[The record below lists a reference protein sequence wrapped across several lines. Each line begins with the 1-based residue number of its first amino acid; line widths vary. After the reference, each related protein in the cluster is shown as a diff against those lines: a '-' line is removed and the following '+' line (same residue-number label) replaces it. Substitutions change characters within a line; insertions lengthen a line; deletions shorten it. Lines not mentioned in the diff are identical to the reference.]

1 MDNISIELQ
10 ENTII
15 EAPKLIETISE
26 KKLTKLDVLKRLSSG
41 TLLREGIND
50 IISANT
56 GALIIIYNPLAQ
68 TIFQGGFRID
78 CKFTPKKLAEL
89 AKMDGAIILSENSKK
104 ILYAN
109 TLLIPD
115 TTISSSETGTRHQ
128 AAERTAKQ
136 TNTIVI
142 AVSQRKKEITIYYQ
156 NSKYVLQHTEDL
168 LRRATETLQI
178 LEKQREIFNENLTNL
193 NILEM
198 TGLVSISE
206 VCQVLQRIEMI
217 KKIANII
224 NEHIIELGKNS
235 SIVRMRL
242 RELTK
247 GIEKEEALIIKDY
260 LKRPIRSKTFLTNLN
275 FEELLDLEKIAKN
288 LFKKELEKEI
298 SPKGYRILSKLNI
311 SKTEIEH
318 LIKLFENLHKII
330 NSPDEKIRQVLK
342 GNLES
347 FKKDFNH
354 LREQI
359 IIGKKI

>member
-1 MDNISIELQ
+1 METQKNSPIEPPQ
-10 ENTII
+10 
-15 EAPKLIETISE
+15 LIESPTE
-26 KKLTKLDVLKRLSSG
+26 KKLTKLDVLRKLSSG
-41 TLLREGIND
+41 TPLREGIND

-56 GALIIIYNPLAQ
+56 GALIIINNPMARP
-68 TIFQGGFRID
+68 IFQGGFRVD
-78 CKFTPKKLAEL
+78 CKFTTKRLAEL
-89 AKMDGAIILSENSKK
+89 AKMDGAIILSEDSKK

-115 TTISSSETGTRHQ
+115 NSITSSETGTRHQ
-128 AAERTAKQ
+128 AGERTAKQ
-136 TNTIVI
+136 TNTIVV

-178 LEKQREIFNENLTNL
+178 LEKQREIFNENLSNL

-198 TGLVSISE
+198 TGLVSVFE

-224 NEHIIELGKNS
+224 NEYIIELGKNS
-235 SIVRMRL
+235 AIVRMRL
-242 RELTK
+242 RELTR
-247 GIEKEEALIIKDY
+247 GIEKEQTLIIKDY
-260 LKRPIRSKTFLTNLN
+260 LKRPIRSKTFFTNLN
-275 FEELLDLEKIAKN
+275 FEELLDVEKMAKN
-288 LFKKELEKEI
+288 LFKKEPEKEI
-298 SPKGYRILSKLNI
+298 SPKGHRILSKLNL

-318 LIKLFENLHKII
+318 LIKVFENLYNII
-330 NSPDEKIRQVLK
+330 NSPDEKISPILK
-342 GNLES
+342 ENLES